1 MVFYVRNVILN
12 MSEAGYDENWI
23 DLDDQ
28 IVPFLDMPSDLRF

>member
-1 MVFYVRNVILN
+1 

-28 IVPFLDMPSDLRF
+28 IIPYLDMPSDLRFCK

>member
-1 MVFYVRNVILN
+1 MRTDRTK

-28 IVPFLDMPSDLRF
+28 IIPFLDMPSDLRL

>member
-1 MVFYVRNVILN
+1 MRIDRTK

-28 IVPFLDMPSDLRF
+28 IIPFLDMPSDLRLCR

>member
-1 MVFYVRNVILN
+1 

-28 IVPFLDMPSDLRF
+28 IIPFLDTPCDLRL